1 MLCYGVFTSAFSEAL
16 ETAMK
21 TIRSN
26 TSTPD
31 EKAYAYAL
39 IDAAIHAH

>member
-1 MLCYGVFTSAFSEAL
+1 MLCYGVFTSAANEAL
-16 ETAMK
+16 KTAMK
-21 TIRSN
+21 TICWN